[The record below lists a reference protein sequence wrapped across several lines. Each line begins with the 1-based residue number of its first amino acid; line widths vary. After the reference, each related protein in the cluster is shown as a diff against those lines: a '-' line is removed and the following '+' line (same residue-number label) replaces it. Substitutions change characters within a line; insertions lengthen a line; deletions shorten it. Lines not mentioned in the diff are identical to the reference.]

1 MTSFFAQAALLLSFS
16 ISTLAMAQETKWET
30 NKDHS
35 EIHFKVP
42 YLNVS
47 EVSGRF
53 TKFSGL
59 VQFDEKIKT
68 PQQISVKIE
77 TASIETGN
85 KMRDGHLK
93 GSDFLQS
100 KQFPTITF
108 ISSSI
113 KLIKDNHFSAS
124 GELTIKDV
132 TKSAVIDFQ
141 LTDSVKDTWGYD
153 NKFVKFKSVV
163 SRKNYN
169 INWNKTLDDQKYLVG
184 DEVTFWGTF
193 QIQPL
198 RGKTPSSK
206 HMIPDTQY
214 IRSREELLRKKAKKF

>member
-1 MTSFFAQAALLLSFS
+1 MTSLLSQAALLIALSVSSF
-16 ISTLAMAQETKWET
+16 AFAQDTKWET

-35 EIHFKVP
+35 EIHFQVP

-53 TKFSGL
+53 TKFSGMM
-59 VQFDEKIKT
+59 VFDEKKAPKEVT
-68 PQQISVKIE
+68 VKIE

-93 GSDFLQS
+93 GSDFLKS
-100 KQFPTITF
+100 KQFPYIQF
-108 ISSSI
+108 VSSSVTA
-113 KLIKDNHFSAS
+113 LKDNEFKAT

-132 TKSAVIDFQ
+132 TKTASIIFQ

-163 SRKNYN
+163 SRKEYN
-169 INWNKTLDDQKYLVG
+169 INWNKTLDNEKYLVG
-184 DEVTFWGTF
+184 DEVSFWGTF

-198 RGKTPSSK
+198 HGKTPTSK
-206 HMIPDTQY
+206 HMIPDTNY
-214 IRSREELLRKKAKKF
+214 IRGREKLLRDKKNE